1 MKPVNKKAVKD
12 YYEKIKQPMDLE
24 TMTNKVKSR
33 KYHSS
38 HEFMVS
44 WRGAA
49 IFTTSK
55 NTAAGFLAK
64 SVKNRE
70 YDSR

>member
-12 YYEKIKQPMDLE
+12 YYEKIKHPMDLE

-38 HEFMVS
+38 QEFMV
-44 WRGAA
+44 GF
-49 IFTTSK
+49 IFIKTDKIGPGSIK
-55 NTAAGFLAK
+55 RYHL
-64 SVKNRE
+64 
-70 YDSR
+70 

>member
-12 YYEKIKQPMDLE
+12 YYEKIKHPMDLE

-38 HEFMVS
+38 QEFMVS
-44 WRGAA
+44 
-49 IFTTSK
+49 II
-55 NTAAGFLAK
+55 L
-64 SVKNRE
+64 
-70 YDSR
+70 